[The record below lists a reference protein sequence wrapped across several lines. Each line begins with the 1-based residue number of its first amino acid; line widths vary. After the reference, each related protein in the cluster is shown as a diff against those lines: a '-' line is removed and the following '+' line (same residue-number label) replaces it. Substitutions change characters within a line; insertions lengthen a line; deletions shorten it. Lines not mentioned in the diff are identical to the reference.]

1 MGCEDIYLSDQFF
14 GKICP
19 ARGGHP
25 VAEANLTLAV
35 GGVITGPMAH
45 LPTFSKDDGLT
56 LTYPL
61 APAMT
66 ASRLALGCMHFGGT
80 WDPHEPVP
88 AEARDRAFGAL
99 ETVLELGW
107 DFFDHADIYCRG
119 RSEEVF
125 GALIREMK
133 VPRESIILQT
143 KCGIRFPDDP
153 VKGAPH
159 RFDFSKEHIVASVEG
174 SLKRLGTDYV
184 DSLLLHRPDFLA
196 EPEAVMEAFSELHTS
211 GKVLFFGVSNM
222 TPPLL
227 ELYRQAGFTPVANQV
242 ELNLLRTSL
251 LDATMV
257 SRDRQPSPGHPADGT
272 LEWHRR
278 HGVVTQAWAPMA
290 YGYLCDREPDW
301 DPERVGTGARKVKE
315 VAEAHGVAP
324 EAVVIAWLLRHPAMI
339 QPIIGT
345 RDPVRLRACHAALGV
360 KLSREEWY
368 ALHHATRDT
377 PLP

>member
-1 MGCEDIYLSDQFF
+1 M
-14 GKICP
+14 
-19 ARGGHP
+19 
-25 VAEANLTLAV
+25 VA
-35 GGVITGPMAH
+35 
-45 LPTFSKDDGLT
+45 LPTFSKDGGRT

-66 ASRLALGCMHFGGT
+66 ASRLALGCMHLGGT
-80 WDPHEPVP
+80 WDLHEPVP
-88 AEARDRAFGAL
+88 AEARGRALGAL
-99 ETVLELGW
+99 ETALELGW

-119 RSEEVF
+119 RSESLF
-125 GALIREMK
+125 GELLREMK

-153 VKGAPH
+153 VKGVPH
-159 RFDFSKEHIVASVEG
+159 RYDFSKEHILASVEG
-174 SLKRLGTDYV
+174 SLKRLQTDYV
-184 DSLLLHRPDFLA
+184 DCLLLHRPDFLA
-196 EPEAVMEAFSELHTS
+196 DPEVVMEAFSELHGS

-222 TPPLL
+222 PPPLL
-227 ELYRQAGFTPVANQV
+227 DLYREGGFTPVANQV

-251 LDATMV
+251 MDAIMV
-257 SRDRQPSPGHPADGT
+257 SKDRQPALGHPADGT

-278 HGVVTQAWAPMA
+278 RGVVTQAWAPLA
-290 YGYLCDREPDW
+290 YGYLCGREPDG
-301 DPERVGTGARKVKE
+301 DPERVGKGAQKVKE

-345 RDPVRLRACHAALGV
+345 RDPARLRACHAALDL

-368 ALHHATRDT
+368 ALHHATRET
-377 PLP
+377 PIP